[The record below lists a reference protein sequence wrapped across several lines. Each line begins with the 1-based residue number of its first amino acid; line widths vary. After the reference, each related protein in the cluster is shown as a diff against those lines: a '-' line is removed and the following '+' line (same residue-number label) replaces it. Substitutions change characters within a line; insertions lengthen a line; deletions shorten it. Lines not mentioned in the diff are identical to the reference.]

1 MLAILL
7 LAAAT
12 VVGVRELL
20 PHLQAE
26 EATAVEFR
34 EEPLHASETTLSV
47 AVTGAV
53 DHPGLYSIGETSA
66 IAELLRIAGARE
78 SEQPPAINVHV
89 HQAGDTSSPQRV
101 DINRAE
107 SWLLEALP
115 GIGPERATAIV
126 AYRTTHGPFGC
137 PEEIMMVEGIG
148 EGTFDSL
155 KDLITA
161 SQ

>member
-1 MLAILL
+1 MLVILL

-12 VVGVRELL
+12 IVGVRALL
-20 PHLQAE
+20 PHLRAE
-26 EATAVEFR
+26 EATAVECR
-34 EEPLHASETTLSV
+34 AESISTTEATLSV

-53 DHPGLYSIGETSA
+53 DHPGLYSIAGTSS
-66 IAELLRIAGARE
+66 IAELLRSAGAAK

-89 HQAGDTSSPQRV
+89 QHAGDAFQAQRV

-107 SWLLEALP
+107 AWLLEALP
-115 GIGPERATAIV
+115 GIGPERAMAIV
-126 AYRTTHGPFGC
+126 AYRTAHGPFAC

-148 EGTFDSL
+148 EGTFNSL

>member
-1 MLAILL
+1 M
-7 LAAAT
+7 
-12 VVGVRELL
+12 VGLRELL

-26 EATAVEFR
+26 EATAVEFK
-34 EEPLHASETTLSV
+34 EEPLHATETTLSV

-66 IAELLRIAGARE
+66 IAELLRIAGAAE

-89 HQAGDTSSPQRV
+89 HHSGDVFQPQRV

-107 SWLLEALP
+107 AWLLEALP

-126 AYRTTHGPFGC
+126 AYRTTHGPFAC

-155 KDLITA
+155 KDLITV